1 MMSSGG
7 LQAHGHHGIIKS
19 PNNRAGIKVVHNTHS
34 EGRHFE
40 GGPPPKTCPAPGYN
54 IKTAIP
60 YNFPA
65 TVIWSC

>member
-7 LQAHGHHGIIKS
+7 LQAHGHHGIMKS

-34 EGRHFE
+34 EGMYFE
-40 GGPPPKTCPAPGYN
+40 GVPHQRPAQATIY
-54 IKTAIP
+54 TAIP